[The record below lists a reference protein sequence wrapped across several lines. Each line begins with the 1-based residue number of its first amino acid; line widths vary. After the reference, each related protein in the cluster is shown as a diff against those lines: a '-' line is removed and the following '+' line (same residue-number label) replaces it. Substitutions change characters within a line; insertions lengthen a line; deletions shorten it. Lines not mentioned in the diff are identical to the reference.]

1 MSEVIVRSIVELRE
15 AYLAAMQKGN
25 VDEAQIFK
33 LALLERLERL
43 SANIGRDKRAAS
55 PNE

>member
-1 MSEVIVRSIVELRE
+1 MIVRSIVELRE

-43 SANIGRDKRAAS
+43 SANIGRDKRATS